1 MKKWTVVLNI
11 VVFAGFLAGTG
22 DSGAT
27 ASSAIDCAVA
37 ALQQKAPPDTTITA
51 AVMVPAEG
59 KTPEYCRVD
68 GHVAT
73 PGNTVN
79 FRLGLPAA
87 WNGKF
92 LFEGVGGFGGSIGQ
106 LANGLEKGYASASTD
121 TGHQGATTDAS
132 WALNSPAKR
141 VDFAHRGTHVTAVAT
156 KALSQAYYG
165 SAPRRAYFNGCS
177 NGGRQALMEAQ
188 RYPEDFDG
196 IVAGDPSFGTL
207 GQIRRTLV
215 YQTLLSSGH
224 FLSAAKISTLAKAVL
239 DSCDAHDG
247 LADGLI
253 TDPRAC
259 TFRPEALKCAGADG
273 PNCLTSAEL
282 DTVNAIHS
290 DLKGPGGRV
299 LLRFPIG
306 HEDGTTGWQAW
317 VTGAS
322 DPQQRGDNTLALTG
336 RMPAGF
342 SFQDGYLK
350 YLAFEGADGTFDWR
364 TFSLDRDGPTLQPFM
379 DTFSPTNPDLSKLR
393 SRGGKLI
400 LYHGWADPALSAL
413 VTIAYYDD
421 VVKKAGGRQQ
431 SDRFVELY
439 MVPGM
444 HHCQGTGPGP
454 NRFDMVTALDD
465 WVERGST
472 PSRVVASHAVN
483 SVVDRTRPLC
493 PYPQVAKYLGRG
505 SVDAAESFVC
515 ASPETTQQTAA
526 AAVRAPSPE
535 PRAPSPEPRLQSTY
549 VPPKTPWG
557 DPDIQGN
564 YTNKYEYGTPFE
576 RPREFEGRRLE
587 DVSSRELA
595 DAVRKRQVD
604 TLERA
609 KFFGGDPEGK
619 IGNSAEFRD
628 IYEVSKGSRAWLV
641 VDPPEGK
648 IPPMTPEGQARATL
662 VARAGSSFGNGPFN
676 GPEDFSLWER
686 CISRGFPGS
695 MPPGVYGNSYQI
707 VQGPGF
713 VAIRYEMIH
722 ETRIVRLDSLPHPA
736 KGIRLDMGDARGHW
750 EGNTLVVET
759 TNFSSRSAY
768 RNTNA
773 GTLRLVERFTPKA
786 RGTLEWS
793 LTIED
798 PLTWTRPWTF
808 SMPLTASDAERIEQY
823 ECHEGNHAVFNIL
836 SAARAAEREA
846 AGATAK

>member
-1 MKKWTVVLNI
+1 MKKLSVALI
-11 VVFAGFLAGTG
+11 LSGFLTG
-22 DSGAT
+22 DSGAQ
-27 ASSAIDCAVA
+27 AIGA
-37 ALQQKAPPDTTITA
+37 AQCTVSTLQQKAPADTTVTA
-51 AVMVPAEG
+51 AAIVSAAG
-59 KTPEYCRVD
+59 TTPEYCRVD
-68 GHVAT
+68 GHVTT
-73 PGNTVN
+73 PGNTVS

-106 LANGLEKGYASASTD
+106 LTTGIEKGYASASTD

-132 WALNSPAKR
+132 WALNNPAKR
-141 VDFAHRGTHVTAVAT
+141 IDYAYRGTHVTAVAA

-196 IVAGDPSFGTL
+196 IIAGDPSFGTM

-215 YQTLLSSGH
+215 FQTLLSSGH

-239 DSCDAHDG
+239 DSCDAQDG
-247 LADGLI
+247 LVDGLI
-253 TDPRAC
+253 ADPRAC
-259 TFRPEALKCAGADG
+259 TFRPETLKCAGADG
-273 PNCLTSAEL
+273 PNCLTNAEL
-282 DTVNAIHS
+282 ETVNAIH
-290 DLKGPGGRV
+290 DDVKGPGGRV
-299 LLRFPIG
+299 LPRFPLG
-306 HEDGTTGWQAW
+306 HEDGATGWQAW

-322 DPQQRGDNTLALTG
+322 DPQQRADNTLALTG

-364 TFSLDRDGPTLQPFM
+364 TFSLDRDGPKLQPFM
-379 DTFSPTNPDLSKLR
+379 DVFSPTNPDLSKLR

-421 VVKKAGGRQQ
+421 VVKKSGGRQQ
-431 SDRFVELY
+431 SDRFAELY

-444 HHCQGTGPGP
+444 HHCQGNGPGP
-454 NRFDMVTALDD
+454 NRFDMVTALDE
-465 WVERGST
+465 WVERGSA
-472 PSRVVASHAVN
+472 PSRVVASHATN
-483 SVVDRTRPLC
+483 GVVDRTRPLC
-493 PYPQVAKYLGRG
+493 PYPQVAKYSGRG
-505 SVDAAESFVC
+505 SVDAAENFQCV
-515 ASPETTQQTAA
+515 AAEANQQAA
-526 AAVRAPSPE
+526 IAMPRAE
-535 PRAPSPEPRLQSTY
+535 PRASSPEPRLQRSY
-549 VPPKTPWG
+549 APPKTPWG

-587 DVSSRELA
+587 DVSARELS
-595 DAVRKRQVD
+595 DAVRKRQED
-604 TLERA
+604 ALERA
-609 KFFGGDPEGK
+609 KFLGGDPEGK

-641 VDPPEGK
+641 VDPPEGR
-648 IPPMTPEGQARATL
+648 IPPTTPEAQARI
-662 VARAGSSFGNGPFN
+662 ARVGGGSSFGNGPFN
-676 GPEDFSLWER
+676 GPEDFSMWER

-695 MPPGVYGNSYQI
+695 MLPGVYGNSYQI
-707 VQGPGF
+707 VQGQGF

-722 ETRIVRLDSLPHPA
+722 ETRVIRLDGGPHPGR
-736 KGIRLDMGDARGHW
+736 GIRLDLGDARGHW

-759 TNFSSRSAY
+759 TNFTQRSAY
-768 RNTNA
+768 RNA
-773 GTLRLVERFTPKA
+773 SAATLRLIEHFTPRA
-786 RGTLEWS
+786 PRSLEWS
-793 LTIED
+793 LTVED
-798 PLTWTRPWTF
+798 SATWTRPWTF
-808 SMPLTASDAERIEQY
+808 AIPLTANDAERIEQY

>member
-1 MKKWTVVLNI
+1 MKKLSVVLI
-11 VVFAGFLAGTG
+11 LAGFLTG
-22 DSGAT
+22 DSGAK
-27 ASSAIDCAVA
+27 AVGA
-37 ALQQKAPPDTTITA
+37 KEECTVANLQQRAPSDTTVTA
-51 AVMVPAEG
+51 AAIMPAEG

-73 PGNTVN
+73 PGNTVS

-87 WNGKF
+87 WNGKL

-106 LANGLEKGYASASTD
+106 LTTGLEKGYASASTD
-121 TGHQGATTDAS
+121 TGHQGTATDAS
-132 WALNSPAKR
+132 WALNNPAKR
-141 VDFAHRGTHVTAVAT
+141 IDFAYRGTHVTAVAAR
-156 KALSQAYYG
+156 ALSQAYYG

-196 IVAGDPSFGTL
+196 IIAGDPSFGAM
-207 GQIRRTLV
+207 GQIRRTLA

-224 FLSAAKISTLAKAVL
+224 FLSAAKISLLAKAVL
-239 DSCDAHDG
+239 DSCDAQDG

-253 TDPRAC
+253 TDPRVC
-259 TFRPEALKCAGADG
+259 TFRPETLKCAGADG

-282 DTVNAIHS
+282 ETVNAIHG
-290 DLKGPGGRV
+290 DLKGPGGR
-299 LLRFPIG
+299 LLPRFPLG
-306 HEDGTTGWQAW
+306 HEDGTSGWQSW

-322 DPQQRGDNTLALTG
+322 DPQQRADNTLALTG
-336 RMPAGF
+336 RMPLGF
-342 SFQDGYLK
+342 SFQDGYLR

-364 TFSLDRDGPTLQPFM
+364 TFNLDRDGPRLQPFM
-379 DTFSPTNPDLSKLR
+379 DVFSPTNPDLSKLR

-439 MVPGM
+439 VVPGM

-454 NRFDMVTALDD
+454 NRFDMLTALDD

-472 PSRVVASHAVN
+472 PSRVVASHTAN
-483 SVVDRTRPLC
+483 GVVDRTRPLC
-493 PYPQVAKYLGRG
+493 PYPQVAKYSGRG
-505 SVDAAESFVC
+505 SVDAAENFVC
-515 ASPETTQQTAA
+515 ANAEPRVASAESRAA
-526 AAVRAPSPE
+526 NPE
-535 PRAPSPEPRLQSTY
+535 PRAATNYAPS
-549 VPPKTPWG
+549 KTPWG

-587 DVSSRELA
+587 DVTSRELA
-595 DAVRKRQVD
+595 DAVRKRQED

-641 VDPPEGK
+641 VDPPEGR
-648 IPPMTPEGQARATL
+648 IPPMTPEAQARI
-662 VARAGSSFGNGPFN
+662 ARAGGSSSFGNGPFT
-676 GPEDFSLWER
+676 GPEDFSMWER

-695 MPPGVYGNSYQI
+695 MLPGVYGNSYQI

-713 VAIRYEMIH
+713 VGIRYEMIH
-722 ETRIVRLDSLPHPA
+722 ETRIIRLDNLPHPA

-750 EGNTLVVET
+750 EGNMLVVET
-759 TNFSSRSAY
+759 TNFSPRSAY
-768 RNTNA
+768 RNANA

-808 SMPLTASDAERIEQY
+808 SMPLTANDAERIEQY